1 MGIAFQYSIIVNGYK
16 SEDADAIVE
25 VFRSYGLNPV
35 TDKDSVST
43 FETITLTNGKSN
55 TAFAEEFTDAVWHA
69 LGRFAEIQLA
79 YTYVEEPD
87 EFVRFDRSDYDRWN
101 SKKEKTK

>member
-16 SEDADAIVE
+16 SEDADAVVE
-25 VFRSYGLNPV
+25 VFRSYGLSPV

-43 FETITLTNGKSN
+43 FETITLPDGKSDD
-55 TAFAEEFTDAVWHA
+55 AFNEEFADAVWHA
-69 LGRFAEIQLA
+69 IGYFAGIQFA
-79 YTYVEEPD
+79 FTYVEEPD

-101 SKKEKTK
+101 SKKEKSK

>member
-25 VFRSYGLNPV
+25 VFRSYKLNPV

-43 FETITLTNGKSN
+43 FETITLPDGKSD
-55 TAFAEEFTDAVWHA
+55 TAFNEEFVDAVWHA
-69 LGRFAEIQLA
+69 LGHFAEIQLA

-87 EFVRFDRSDYDRWN
+87 EFVRFDRSTYDSWVK
-101 SKKEKTK
+101 SKED